1 MVGVHCVNSKINKGR
16 PFSSAILKAKER
28 GTVPLVA
35 DIKAVSPRDGDLVRQ
50 RASSE
55 LARSLADAG
64 ACALSVV
71 TEQKHF
77 GGSLSILKEV
87 VQAVSLPVL
96 RKDFFSSLQ
105 QIDKSREAGAA
116 AVLLIM
122 ATIPEQLIEVLYQ
135 YVCEL
140 GMEAVVEVHT
150 HQDLDRALALSPTI
164 IGINNRD
171 ILKLE
176 KDTGDVRVT
185 EELAPLVPDGVLTI
199 SESSLRTPDEIR
211 RAIDAGA
218 DAVLVGTALL
228 RADDPASCLV
238 ELTAQVEK

>member
-1 MVGVHCVNSKINKGR
+1 MVGVHSVIRNDR

-28 GTVPLVA
+28 GAVALVA
-35 DIKAVSPRDGDLVRQ
+35 DIKALSPRDGDLVRH
-50 RASSE
+50 RTPSG
-55 LARSLADAG
+55 LAQSLADAG

-71 TEQKHF
+71 TEQKYF
-77 GGSLSILKEV
+77 GGSLRILKEV

-105 QIDKSREAGAA
+105 QIDQSREAGAA

-122 ATIPEQLIEVLYQ
+122 ATISENLISVLYQ
-135 YVCEL
+135 HTCEL
-140 GMEAVVEVHT
+140 GMEAVVEIHT
-150 HQDLDRALALSPTI
+150 RSELDRALVLSPTI

-176 KDTGDVRVT
+176 KDSGDVRVT
-185 EELAPLVPDGVLTI
+185 EKLAPLVPDDVVTI

-218 DAVLVGTALL
+218 DAVLVGTVLL
-228 RADDPASCLV
+228 QADDPASYLV
-238 ELTAQVEK
+238 DLTAQVEK